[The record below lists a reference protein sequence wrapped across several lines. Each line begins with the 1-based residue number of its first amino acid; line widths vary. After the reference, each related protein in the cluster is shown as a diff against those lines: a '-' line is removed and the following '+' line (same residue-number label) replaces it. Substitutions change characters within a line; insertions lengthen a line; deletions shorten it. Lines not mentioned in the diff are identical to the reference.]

1 MRKNI
6 HYPCCFIVSTNWEKK
21 HICRKKLTFYG
32 TVSYIDDNFKTW
44 DIHVKYFMDIWA
56 NRQVCFSS
64 CRYLAIIHPL
74 RPRLTVRVVL
84 AIVVIWQV
92 SIVLAI
98 PNLIYGKTEKYHD
111 RVICLLDWSQEL
123 DFGFVH
129 FTDLGKCFLRV
140 VFSNFIKIERRQ
152 LMKLSSRTMCR

>member
-1 MRKNI
+1 M
-6 HYPCCFIVSTNWEKK
+6 
-21 HICRKKLTFYG
+21 
-32 TVSYIDDNFKTW
+32 
-44 DIHVKYFMDIWA
+44 
-56 NRQVCFSS
+56 CFSS